1 MHRPLLDIPCR
12 CLAGAPNVWGLRTA
26 VGHCQQ
32 IIKIGTSTQSSRV
45 LSRHRMGTLLIAQR
59 SIAKWVVARPSP
71 CQAKSLC
78 GSQSP
83 RADRPLKRDTFQ
95 AFWAFSRTRLPFF
108 PTWLR
113 RRGVLFGRHAR
124 LPLVVLAFCRCCDR
138 LCLSIVGLRVALPFL
153 CSHCKS
159 SCGHIMHH
167 VAWWW
172 LWRPNGPRCGLLS
185 TQSSQSCPRGCLTI
199 GQAGHARRRLRPG
212 SKVHESPI
220 HEATSARR
228 VVSNSRQFHRMS
240 SRGYQYTPSKK
251 LRTHGNKETIQS
263 GSAFSAHPSVTLNMP
278 QKCPASPFDA
288 MRLFFGG
295 TRPAGLDT
303 GRLRRACDCS
313 RHLISESALRWPCS
327 HFVYFA
333 PPGVG
338 LPFSPASQ

>member
-1 MHRPLLDIPCR
+1 MGCCSPKPLPSKKPVRQSVPSRRQASEKGYLSSVLGLQPHA
-12 CLAGAPNVWGLRTA
+12 LAL
-26 VGHCQQ
+26 
-32 IIKIGTSTQSSRV
+32 
-45 LSRHRMGTLLIAQR
+45 LS
-59 SIAKWVVARPSP
+59 
-71 CQAKSLC
+71 
-78 GSQSP
+78 
-83 RADRPLKRDTFQ
+83 
-95 AFWAFSRTRLPFF
+95 
-108 PTWLR
+108 TWLR

-240 SRGYQYTPSKK
+240 SRGVPIHA
-251 LRTHGNKETIQS
+251 L
-263 GSAFSAHPSVTLNMP
+263 
-278 QKCPASPFDA
+278 QKVENP
-288 MRLFFGG
+288 
-295 TRPAGLDT
+295 
-303 GRLRRACDCS
+303 
-313 RHLISESALRWPCS
+313 W
-327 HFVYFA
+327 
-333 PPGVG
+333 
-338 LPFSPASQ
+338 